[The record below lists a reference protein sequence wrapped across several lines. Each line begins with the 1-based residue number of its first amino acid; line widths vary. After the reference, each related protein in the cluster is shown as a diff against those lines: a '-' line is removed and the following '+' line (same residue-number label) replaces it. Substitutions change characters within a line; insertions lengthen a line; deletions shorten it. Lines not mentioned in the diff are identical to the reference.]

1 MNRKELE
8 LRMESL
14 KKQQE
19 LTSEAMKD
27 TQKQLDDL
35 DAEVNFKETKKAIKK
50 FLQFKGKIIVWQ
62 VADWK
67 SYMFKCKDIVPRK
80 SKYKTPELEFFADG
94 DIYRYEGT
102 ANKENLEVLEGTESI
117 LIGVE
122 SKTLNQ
128 FQEMKKWNFW
138 EKRPVIKLI
147 NAAKGVEALMKE
159 SGLDM
164 DIEYDDKPAIKT
176 K

>member
-8 LRMESL
+8 FRIESL

-19 LTSEAMKD
+19 LTSKAIED

-102 ANKENLEVLEGTESI
+102 ANKENLEVLEGTKSI

-128 FQEMKKWNFW
+128 FQEMKDWNFW
-138 EKRPVIKLI
+138 ERRPILKLI
-147 NAAKGVEALMKE
+147 KAAEGVKALIE
-159 SGLDM
+159 ECGM
-164 DIEYDDKPAIKT
+164 DTTIDYDDKPVKR
-176 K
+176 

>member
-8 LRMESL
+8 LRLETFRE
-14 KKQQE
+14 QQR
-19 LTSEAMKD
+19 LTSKAIED
-27 TQKQLDDL
+27 TQEQLDKL
-35 DAEVNFKETKKAIKK
+35 DAEENFKNTQKVLEK
-50 FLQFKGKIIVWQ
+50 FLKFKGKIIVFQ

-67 SYMFKCKDIVPRK
+67 SYMFKCKDIVPTK
-80 SKYKTPELEFFADG
+80 SKYKTPILEFFADG

-102 ANKENLEVLEGTESI
+102 ANKENLEVLEWTKSI

-122 SKTLNQ
+122 SKTLTQ
-128 FQEMKKWNFW
+128 FQEMKNWNFW

-147 NAAKGVEALMKE
+147 NAAKGIEALIKE
-159 SGLDM
+159 SGLDTN
-164 DIEYDDKPAIKT
+164 IEYDNRPVKT

>member
-1 MNRKELE
+1 MNKKELE
-8 LRMESL
+8 LRIETL
-14 KKQQE
+14 KEQQR
-19 LTSEAMKD
+19 LTSKAIED
-27 TQKQLDDL
+27 TQKQIDNIT
-35 DAEVNFKETKKAIKK
+35 AEENFKETKKAIKK
-50 FLQFKGKIIVWQ
+50 FLRFKGKIIVWQ

-94 DIYRYEGT
+94 DIYRYDGT

-128 FQEMKKWNFW
+128 FQEMKNWNFW

-147 NAAKGVEALMKE
+147 IAAKGVEALIKE
-159 SGLDM
+159 SGM
-164 DIEYDDKPAIKT
+164 DTTIDYDDKPVKQT

>member
-8 LRMESL
+8 LRLETFRE
-14 KKQQE
+14 QQR
-19 LTSEAMKD
+19 LTSKAMKD
-27 TQKQLDDL
+27 TQEQLDKL
-35 DAEVNFKETKKAIKK
+35 DAEENFKETKKAIKK

-80 SKYKTPELEFFADG
+80 SKYKIPELEFFADG

-117 LIGVE
+117 LIRVE

-128 FQEMKKWNFW
+128 FKEMKNWNFW

-147 NAAKGVEALMKE
+147 NAAKGVEALIKE
-159 SGLDM
+159 CGM
-164 DIEYDDKPAIKT
+164 DTTIDYDDKPVK

>member
-1 MNRKELE
+1 MNRTELN

-19 LTSEAMKD
+19 ITSKAIAD
-27 TQKQLDDL
+27 VQKQIDDL
-35 DAEVNFKETKKAIKK
+35 NAEENFKTTKEVIKK
-50 FLQFKGKIIVWQ
+50 FLKFKGKIIVWQ

-67 SYMFKCKDIVPRK
+67 SYIFKCKDIIPNK
-80 SKYKTPELEFFADG
+80 SKYKTPELTFIADG
-94 DIYRYEGT
+94 NIYRYEGT
-102 ANKENLEVLEGTESI
+102 ANKENLEILEGTEFI

-128 FQEMKKWNFW
+128 FQEMKDWNFW

-147 NAAKGVEALMKE
+147 NAAKGVESLIKE
-159 SGLDM
+159 SGLDTN
-164 DIEYDDKPAIKT
+164 IEYNNVPVKT
-176 K
+176 KQ